1 MLLMEERHAI
11 ILEELRR
18 TGSVRVVELSER
30 MGVTPET
37 IRKDLVRLESAGELR
52 RVHGGA
58 EQLPSAAD
66 SPIPAHLPVRPE
78 ENRQAKSEIAK
89 RAFDLIPPDSAII
102 ICSGTTCEELARM
115 ISLGQSCTVFTNSLP
130 VALCLIGTRNK
141 VFLFGGELQKM
152 TSSVVGTWTQRQM
165 GQIQANACFMGS
177 DGFANLDGPSSSSS
191 TDVLVNRAALAHAE
205 KRYILADSSKSRRT
219 GLHQVCTWSQVDAL
233 VTNHD
238 VEAEKVARIGEQTQV
253 ILC

>member
-18 TGSVRVVELSER
+18 TGSVRVAELSER
-30 MGVTPET
+30 MEVTPET
-37 IRKDLVRLESAGELR
+37 IRKDLVRLEAAGELR
-52 RVHGGA
+52 RLHGGA
-58 EQLPSAAD
+58 EQVPNSAD
-66 SPIPAHLPVRPE
+66 PPIPTRLPARLE
-78 ENRQAKSEIAK
+78 ENHQAKSEIAK
-89 RAFDLIPPDSAII
+89 RAFDLIPQDSAVIL
-102 ICSGTTCEELARM
+102 CSGTTCEELARV
-115 ISLGQSCTVFTNSLP
+115 ISLGQGCTVFTNSLP

-191 TDVLVNRAALAHAE
+191 VDVLVNRVVLAHAE
-205 KRYILADSSKSRRT
+205 KRYVLADSSKSRRT
-219 GLHQVCTWSQVDAL
+219 GLHQVCTWAQVDAL
-233 VTNHD
+233 VTNRD
-238 VEAEKVARIGEQTQV
+238 IESEKAARIGEQTRV